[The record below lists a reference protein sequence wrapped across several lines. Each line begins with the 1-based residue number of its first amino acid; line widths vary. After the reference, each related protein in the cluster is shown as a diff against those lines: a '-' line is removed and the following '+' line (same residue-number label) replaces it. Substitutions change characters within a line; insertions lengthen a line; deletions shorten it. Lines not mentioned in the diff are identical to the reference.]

1 MPKSL
6 HKMEG
11 QNMKYDF
18 DNVIDRRGTGSLKWD
33 VPENELPMWVADM
46 DFQTAPCIREALA
59 AKVEHG
65 IFGYSIIP
73 DEWAD
78 AYVNWWGSR
87 HGFQIDRE
95 WLVFCTGVIPAI
107 STAVRKLTTPAE
119 NVVVQTPVYNIFFNS
134 IYNNGRNI
142 LVSPLK
148 YDGEGYTMDFEDL
161 EAKLSDPQ
169 TSLMILCNPQNP
181 AGKIWDKETL
191 AHVGEL
197 CAKYG
202 VTVISDEIHCD
213 LTDPG
218 KEYVPFATASNI
230 CRDISVTCIAPTK
243 TFNIAGIQTAA
254 IVVPNKFLRH
264 KMWRGLNT
272 DEVAEPN
279 VFAVDAAIA
288 AFTKGGEWLDSLR
301 QYLYE
306 NKQYV
311 RKFVS
316 ENIPDMKVVYS
327 EATYLLWLDCSQI
340 TDNAKQLSAL
350 IRKNTGLYMS
360 PGLSYGKNGKAF
372 IRLNIACPRS
382 TVEEGM
388 KRLAEGVGAF
398 KKSLGAEAVSSD
410 DRCRHLAGGITG
422 QTSEYS
428 ADKKGDIDE

>member
-1 MPKSL
+1 
-6 HKMEG
+6 MEF
-11 QNMKYDF
+11 DF
-18 DNVIDRRGTGSLKWD
+18 DKVIDRRGTGSLKWD

-59 AKVEHG
+59 ARVEHG

-87 HGFQIDRE
+87 HGFAIDPE
-95 WLVFCTGVIPAI
+95 WMVFCSGVIPAI

-142 LVSPLK
+142 LESPLK
-148 YDGEGYTMDFEDL
+148 YDGENYSMDFDDL
-161 EAKLSDPQ
+161 EDKLADPQ

-181 AGKIWDKETL
+181 AGKIWDKQTL

-218 KEYVPFATASNI
+218 KEYVPFATASDT

-279 VFAVDAAIA
+279 VFAVDAAVA
-288 AFTKGGEWLDSLR
+288 AFTQGGEWLDSLR

-311 RKFVS
+311 REFVDR
-316 ENIPDMKVVYS
+316 EIPDIKVVYS

-340 TDNAKQLSAL
+340 TDNAKRLSAF

-360 PGLSYGKNGKAF
+360 PGLSYGKNGKEF

-382 TVEEGM
+382 IVEDGM
-388 KRLAEGVGAF
+388 RRLAEGVSGF
-398 KKSLGAEAVSSD
+398 KKNEVLKDTEAGRVNG
-410 DRCRHLAGGITG
+410 RMA
-422 QTSEYS
+422 
-428 ADKKGDIDE
+428 KGDIDE

>member
-1 MPKSL
+1 
-6 HKMEG
+6 
-11 QNMKYDF
+11 MKYDF
-18 DNVIDRRGTGSLKWD
+18 DKVIDRRGTGSLKWD

-59 AKVEHG
+59 ARVEHG

-78 AYVNWWGSR
+78 AYVSWWGSR
-87 HGFQIDRE
+87 HGFAIDRE

-142 LVSPLK
+142 LESPLK
-148 YDGEGYTMDFEDL
+148 YDSEGYAMDFEDL
-161 EAKLSDPQ
+161 EAKLADPQ

-218 KEYVPFATASNI
+218 KAYVPFATASDT

-288 AFTKGGEWLDSLR
+288 AFTNGGEWLDSLR

-327 EATYLLWLDCSQI
+327 EATYLLWLDCSKI
-340 TDNAKQLSAL
+340 TDNAKQLSAF

-382 TVEEGM
+382 IVEEGM
-388 KRLAEGVGAF
+388 KRLACGVSGF
-398 KKSLGAEAVSSD
+398 KKMHCTEFVSSD
-410 DRCRHLAGGITG
+410 GEPVHLTDACSG
-422 QTSEYS
+422 QELEDSTP
-428 ADKKGDIDE
+428 KKGDMNE

>member
-1 MPKSL
+1 
-6 HKMEG
+6 
-11 QNMKYDF
+11 MKYDF
-18 DNVIDRRGTGSLKWD
+18 DKVIDRRDTGSLKWD

-87 HGFQIDRE
+87 HGFAIDRE

-142 LVSPLK
+142 LESPLK
-148 YDGEGYTMDFEDL
+148 YDGEGYAMDFDDL
-161 EAKLSDPQ
+161 EAKLADPQ

-218 KEYVPFATASNI
+218 KEYVPFATASDT

-279 VFAVDAAIA
+279 VFAVDVAIA
-288 AFTKGGEWLDSLR
+288 AFTNGGEWLDSLR

-327 EATYLLWLDCSQI
+327 EATYLLWLDCSKI
-340 TDNAKQLSAL
+340 TDNAKQLSAF

-388 KRLAEGVGAF
+388 KRLAEGVSAF
-398 KKSLGAEAVSSD
+398 NKMVNAEPMSRD
-410 DRCRHLAGGITG
+410 GENMHLADKCSG
-422 QTSEYS
+422 QNLEDS
-428 ADKKGDIDE
+428 AAKKGDMNE

>member
-1 MPKSL
+1 
-6 HKMEG
+6 
-11 QNMKYDF
+11 MKFDF
-18 DNVIDRRGTGSLKWD
+18 DKVIDRRGTGSLKWD

-46 DFQTAPCIREALA
+46 DFQTAPCIREALTA
-59 AKVEHG
+59 RVEHG

-87 HGFQIDRE
+87 HGFVIDRE

-148 YDGEGYTMDFEDL
+148 YDGEGYAMDFEDL
-161 EAKLSDPQ
+161 EAKLADPQ

-191 AHVGEL
+191 ARVGEL

-218 KEYVPFATASNI
+218 KEYVPFATASDT

-288 AFTKGGEWLDSLR
+288 AFTNGGEWLDSLR

-311 RKFVS
+311 RKFVA
-316 ENIPDMKVVYS
+316 ENIPGIKIVYS

-340 TDNAKQLSAL
+340 TDNAKQLSAF

-372 IRLNIACPRS
+372 IRLNIACPRC

-388 KRLAEGVGAF
+388 KRLAEGVEKF
-398 KKSLGAEAVSSD
+398 RKMNDAE
-410 DRCRHLAGGITG
+410 
-422 QTSEYS
+422 S
-428 ADKKGDIDE
+428 ANRDSAAKKGDIDE

>member
-1 MPKSL
+1 
-6 HKMEG
+6 MEVHVFRLFSVG
-11 QNMKYDF
+11 IEKGDRMMKYDF
-18 DNVIDRRGTGSLKWD
+18 DQIIDRRGTSCLKYDFAVERGKRED
-33 VPENELPMWVADM
+33 VLLLWVADM
-46 DFQTAPCIREALA
+46 DFQTAPQITEAIIKRA
-59 AKVEHG
+59 QHG
-65 IFGYSIIP
+65 VFGYTLIE
-73 DEWAD
+73 DEWYD
-78 AYVNWWGSR
+78 AYQNWWKTR
-87 HGFQIDRE
+87 HDFEIQEE
-95 WLVFCTGVIPAI
+95 WLIFCTGVVPAI
-107 STAVRKLTTPAE
+107 SSIVRKMTTPAE
-119 NVVVQTPVYNIFFNS
+119 KVVVLTPVYNIFFNS

-142 LVSPLK
+142 LESPLK
-148 YDGEGYTMDFEDL
+148 YDGEGYAMDFEDL
-161 EAKLSDPQ
+161 EAKLADPQ

-218 KEYVPFATASNI
+218 KEYVPFATASDT

-254 IVVPNKFLRH
+254 IVVPDKFLRH

-279 VFAVDAAIA
+279 AFAVDAAIA
-288 AFTKGGEWLDSLR
+288 AFTNGGEWLDSLR

-327 EATYLLWLDCSQI
+327 EATYLLWLDCSKI
-340 TDNAKQLSAL
+340 TDNAKQLSAF

-382 TVEEGM
+382 IVEEGM
-388 KRLAEGVGAF
+388 KRLAEGTTAF
-398 KKSLGAEAVSSD
+398 RKMNAEMVNIDNA
-410 DRCRHLAGGITG
+410 A
-422 QTSEYS
+422 
-428 ADKKGDIDE
+428 KKGDIDE

>member
-1 MPKSL
+1 
-6 HKMEG
+6 
-11 QNMKYDF
+11 MKFDF
-18 DNVIDRRGTGSLKWD
+18 DKVIDRRGTGSLKWD

-59 AKVEHG
+59 ARVEHG

-87 HGFQIDRE
+87 HGFAIDRE

-148 YDGEGYTMDFEDL
+148 YDGEGYTMDFDDL
-161 EAKLSDPQ
+161 EAKLADPQ

-218 KEYVPFATASNI
+218 KEYVPFATASDT

-288 AFTKGGEWLDSLR
+288 AFTNGGEWLDSLR

-327 EATYLLWLDCSQI
+327 EATYLLWLDCSKI
-340 TDNAKQLSAL
+340 TDNAKQLSAF

-388 KRLAEGVGAF
+388 KRLAEGVSDF
-398 KKSLGAEAVSSD
+398 KKSLGTGGVSCD
-410 DRCRHLAGGITG
+410 GEHGHLTGGCSG